1 MRDVVQRF
9 LGELWGT
16 KDAERGWILL
26 WDALYERKESRLTDH
41 FIGATRTAAEAA
53 SHVDARLARP
63 RREFYTGV
71 CLRNFKPEGR
81 RRGGSKDTE
90 GVCGLWAEI
99 DVAGPAHASPKAYPP
114 TEKAALE
121 LLNAA
126 GLKPTILIRSGHGLH
141 AWWLFTD
148 TWYFDNDTERQKFAT
163 LARAWQETIAAHA
176 TVREWAID
184 STSDL
189 ARVLRVA
196 GTENCKDEGD
206 PIPVEVIDWDG
217 PRYNDWAPFEE
228 RSQPVD
234 VPARTRTTTKDYTV
248 ANLTLDDGA
257 NPPIEKLELLKKASK
272 KFRLTWERKRTDFS
286 DQSASAY
293 CFSLA
298 YHAIEARWTDQEVID
313 LLISWRR
320 GQSESLKTDRPDW
333 YFASPNAT
341 IPKARRAVEKNV
353 DVERAIEMLSAETAD
368 VEINVKEIKDSV
380 SKIVGARLKAF
391 IQHGEE
397 DAHYSF
403 VLEDEKT
410 IRIGSAEQLFNV
422 RYVRARLF
430 ERSGVILPAWIK
442 QETWFSVV
450 SKMNQIKEIENPEV
464 GERKEQLREW
474 VEDYLSS
481 SLSVY
486 SDAGEEGWQP
496 AVVRRM
502 PFARHDQGYIY
513 VHADALRAWLDRYRQ
528 TRVEKTSLLDD
539 LRYAGW
545 QRHTVNNGKLTKS
558 YWRYQLAVFK
568 LALKDSI
575 GDEFSLNLK

>member
-1 MRDVVQRF
+1 
-9 LGELWGT
+9 
-16 KDAERGWILL
+16 
-26 WDALYERKESRLTDH
+26 
-41 FIGATRTAAEAA
+41 
-53 SHVDARLARP
+53 
-63 RREFYTGV
+63 
-71 CLRNFKPEGR
+71 
-81 RRGGSKDTE
+81 
-90 GVCGLWAEI
+90 
-99 DVAGPAHASPKAYPP
+99 
-114 TEKAALE
+114 
-121 LLNAA
+121 
-126 GLKPTILIRSGHGLH
+126 
-141 AWWLFTD
+141 
-148 TWYFDNDTERQKFAT
+148 
-163 LARAWQETIAAHA
+163 
-176 TVREWAID
+176 
-184 STSDL
+184 
-189 ARVLRVA
+189 
-196 GTENCKDEGD
+196 
-206 PIPVEVIDWDG
+206 
-217 PRYNDWAPFEE
+217 
-228 RSQPVD
+228 
-234 VPARTRTTTKDYTV
+234 
-248 ANLTLDDGA
+248 
-257 NPPIEKLELLKKASK
+257 
-272 KFRLTWERKRTDFS
+272 
-286 DQSASAY
+286 
-293 CFSLA
+293 
-298 YHAIEARWTDQEVID
+298 
-313 LLISWRR
+313 
-320 GQSESLKTDRPDW
+320 
-333 YFASPNAT
+333 
-341 IPKARRAVEKNV
+341 
-353 DVERAIEMLSAETAD
+353 MLSAETAD

-464 GERKEQLREW
+464 GERKEQL
-474 VEDYLSS
+474 
-481 SLSVY
+481 SVY